1 VVDRSVET
9 RDIKNSV
16 IVTGDGNTITLTFGD
31 SGVILPLR
39 RRQFRPPD
47 RRRRLAPGEPPR
59 ELDLLVPEAGK
70 LPLIGRKDLFA
81 ELQTWIAPPC
91 ARRGTPRRLHP

>member
-16 IVTGDGNTITLTFGD
+16 IVTGDGNTVTLTFGD

-47 RRRRLAPGEPPR
+47 RRRRLEPGEPSR